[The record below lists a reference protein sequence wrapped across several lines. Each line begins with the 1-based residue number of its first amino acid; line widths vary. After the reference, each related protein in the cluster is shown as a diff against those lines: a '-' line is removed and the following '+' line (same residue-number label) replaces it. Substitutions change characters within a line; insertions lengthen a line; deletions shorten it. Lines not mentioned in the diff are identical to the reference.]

1 MIDTLRKELN
11 VAVYCR
17 LSREDGDSKESNSI
31 KTQREILIEYVNKN
45 NWNVYNIYIDDG
57 YSGGNFN
64 RPGWKALIADVENGY
79 IDIVI
84 VKDLS
89 RLGRNY
95 IEAGYYTEEYFPNK
109 NVRFIALN
117 DNFDTEKE
125 ENEFT
130 PFMNIINQWY
140 LKDISKK
147 IKASHQNRM
156 KKGVLPKN
164 LPVPFYGFKHNE
176 KNERIVCEET
186 ARVVRKIFELYN
198 QSLPIKEIVKY
209 LYNNKIPTPAYYN
222 YMTYGY
228 NPKEWIN
235 ANDEKKYTWN
245 KNIIVKMIQS
255 EEYIGSIVLNKRK
268 TISYKT
274 HKRVHNTKDDTY
286 RFENI
291 TEAIIDEETFN
302 KAQDIRINRIRQ
314 TIPLDINRY
323 KNIVYCGSCGK
334 PLSLKHTK
342 AYPEY
347 RMKES
352 YKYLCRT
359 KKNNSCNNRSTV
371 RLELLDKIIYYE
383 IEKIINLVLQEKER
397 LINYALNYQ
406 KKNKKINNQ
415 FDTSELDNLIA
426 RNKKLDLLIQKLF
439 EKNIEGL
446 IPKETYNRMMNSYT
460 EEYET
465 NKRRIEEIKTKNNNQ
480 NQEKDYLVKT
490 QKFINRIESI
500 TEKEINRNV
509 ILSIIDK
516 IYINSENNELKLKI
530 KIYDIPE
537 LFEDYIN
544 EN

>member
-64 RPGWKALIADVENGY
+64 RPGWKTLIADVENGY

-198 QSLPIKEIVKY
+198 QSLPIREIVKY
-209 LYNNKIPTPAYYN
+209 LYDNKIPTPAYYN

-235 ANDEKKYTWN
+235 ANEEKKYTWH
-245 KNIIVKMIQS
+245 KNIIVKIIQS

-274 HKRVHNTKDDTY
+274 HKRVNNSKKNKY
-286 RFENI
+286 IFERM
-291 TEAIIDEETFN
+291 TDAIIDEATFN
-302 KAQDIRINRIRQ
+302 KAQEIRINRIYQ
-314 TIPLDINRY
+314 TVPLDINKY
-323 KNIVYCGSCGK
+323 KNIVYCGCCGK
-334 PLSLKHTK
+334 PLSLKHMNS
-342 AYPEY
+342 YPE
-347 RMKES
+347 RRIKES
-352 YKYLCRT
+352 YSYACRKQKNSLC
-359 KKNNSCNNRSTV
+359 SNRESV
-371 RLELLDKIIYYE
+371 RIELLDKIIYLE
-383 IEKIINLVLQEKER
+383 VEKIINRILKEKDQLLE
-397 LINYALNYQ
+397 YALNYQ
-406 KKNKKINNQ
+406 KHHKENHNT
-415 FDTSELDNLIA
+415 FDTSELDNLTA
-426 RNKKLDLLIQKLF
+426 RNKKLDILIQRLF
-439 EKNIEGL
+439 EKNTEGGL
-446 IPKETYNRMMNSYT
+446 PKETYNRMMKSYT

-465 NKRRIEEIKTKNNNQ
+465 NKKRIEDINNKNTKNNE
-480 NQEKDYLVKT
+480 EKNYT
-490 QKFINRIESI
+490 TTTERFIKRIEKVAG
-500 TEKEINRNV
+500 KEINRNV
-509 ILSIIDK
+509 IISIIEK
-516 IYINSENNELKLKI
+516 IFIYKNKNDLKI
-530 KIYDIPE
+530 KIQVYDIPE
-537 LFEDYIN
+537 LFEDYTHDK
-544 EN
+544 

>member
-64 RPGWKALIADVENGY
+64 RPGWKTLIADVENGY

-198 QSLPIKEIVKY
+198 QSLPIREIVKY
-209 LYNNKIPTPAYYN
+209 LYDNKIPTPAYYN

-235 ANDEKKYTWN
+235 VNEEKKYTWH
-245 KNIIVKMIQS
+245 KNIIVKIIQS

-274 HKRVHNTKDDTY
+274 HKRVNNSKKNKY
-286 RFENI
+286 IFERM
-291 TEAIIDEETFN
+291 TDAIIDEATFN
-302 KAQDIRINRIRQ
+302 KAQEIRINRIYQ
-314 TIPLDINRY
+314 TVPLDINKY
-323 KNIVYCGSCGK
+323 KNIVYCGCCGK
-334 PLSLKHTK
+334 PLSLKHMNS
-342 AYPEY
+342 YPE
-347 RMKES
+347 RRIKES
-352 YKYLCRT
+352 YSYACRKQKNSLC
-359 KKNNSCNNRSTV
+359 SNRESV
-371 RLELLDKIIYYE
+371 RIELLDKIIYLE
-383 IEKIINLVLQEKER
+383 VEKIINRILKEKDQLLE
-397 LINYALNYQ
+397 YALNYQ
-406 KKNKKINNQ
+406 KHHKENHNT
-415 FDTSELDNLIA
+415 FDTSELDNLTA
-426 RNKKLDLLIQKLF
+426 RNKKLDILIQRLF
-439 EKNIEGL
+439 EKNTEGGL
-446 IPKETYNRMMNSYT
+446 PKETYNRMMKSYT

-465 NKRRIEEIKTKNNNQ
+465 NKKRIEDINNKNTKNNE
-480 NQEKDYLVKT
+480 EKNYT
-490 QKFINRIESI
+490 TTTERFIKRIEKVAG
-500 TEKEINRNV
+500 KEINRNV
-509 ILSIIDK
+509 IISIIEK
-516 IYINSENNELKLKI
+516 IFIYKNKNDLKI
-530 KIYDIPE
+530 KIQVYDIPE
-537 LFEDYIN
+537 LFEDYTHDK
-544 EN
+544 

>member
-164 LPVPFYGFKHNE
+164 LAVPFYGFKHNE

-186 ARVVRKIFELYN
+186 ARVVKKIFELYN

-209 LYNNKIPTPAYYN
+209 LYDNKIPTPAYYN

-274 HKRVHNTKDDTY
+274 HKRVHNTSFYAITY
-286 RFENI
+286 I
-291 TEAIIDEETFN
+291 AIF
-302 KAQDIRINRIRQ
+302 
-314 TIPLDINRY
+314 
-323 KNIVYCGSCGK
+323 C
-334 PLSLKHTK
+334 
-342 AYPEY
+342 
-347 RMKES
+347 
-352 YKYLCRT
+352 KY
-359 KKNNSCNNRSTV
+359 
-371 RLELLDKIIYYE
+371 
-383 IEKIINLVLQEKER
+383 
-397 LINYALNYQ
+397 
-406 KKNKKINNQ
+406 
-415 FDTSELDNLIA
+415 
-426 RNKKLDLLIQKLF
+426 
-439 EKNIEGL
+439 
-446 IPKETYNRMMNSYT
+446 
-460 EEYET
+460 
-465 NKRRIEEIKTKNNNQ
+465 
-480 NQEKDYLVKT
+480 
-490 QKFINRIESI
+490 
-500 TEKEINRNV
+500 
-509 ILSIIDK
+509 
-516 IYINSENNELKLKI
+516 
-530 KIYDIPE
+530 
-537 LFEDYIN
+537 
-544 EN
+544 

>member
-176 KNERIVCEET
+176 KNERIICEET

-198 QSLPIKEIVKY
+198 QSLPIREIVKY
-209 LYNNKIPTPAYYN
+209 LYDNKIPTPAYYN

-235 ANDEKKYTWN
+235 ANEEKKYTWH
-245 KNIIVKMIQS
+245 KNIIVKIIQS

-274 HKRVHNTKDDTY
+274 HKRVNNSKENKY
-286 RFENI
+286 IFERM
-291 TEAIIDEETFN
+291 TEAIIDEATFN
-302 KAQDIRINRIRQ
+302 KAQEIRINRIYQ
-314 TIPLDINRY
+314 TVPLDINKY
-323 KNIVYCGSCGK
+323 KNIVYCGCCGK
-334 PLSLKHTK
+334 PLSLKHMNS
-342 AYPEY
+342 YPE
-347 RMKES
+347 RRIKES
-352 YKYLCRT
+352 YSYACR
-359 KKNNSCNNRSTV
+359 KQKNNLCSNRESV
-371 RLELLDKIIYYE
+371 RIELLDKIIYLE
-383 IEKIINLVLQEKER
+383 VEKIINRILKEKDQLLE
-397 LINYALNYQ
+397 YALNYQ
-406 KKNKKINNQ
+406 KHHKENHNT
-415 FDTSELDNLIA
+415 FDTSELDNLTA
-426 RNKKLDLLIQKLF
+426 RNKKLDILIQRLF
-439 EKNIEGL
+439 EKNTEGGL
-446 IPKETYNRMMNSYT
+446 PKETYNRMMKSYT

-465 NKRRIEEIKTKNNNQ
+465 NKKRIEDINNKNTKNNE
-480 NQEKDYLVKT
+480 EKNYT
-490 QKFINRIESI
+490 TTTERFIKRIE
-500 TEKEINRNV
+500 KVAGKKINRNV
-509 ILSIIDK
+509 IISIIEK
-516 IYINSENNELKLKI
+516 IFIYKNKNDLKI
-530 KIYDIPE
+530 KIQVYDIPE
-537 LFEDYIN
+537 LFEDYTHDK
-544 EN
+544 

>member
-64 RPGWKALIADVENGY
+64 RPAWKALIADVENGY

-176 KNERIVCEET
+176 KNERIICEET

-198 QSLPIKEIVKY
+198 QSLPIREIVKY
-209 LYNNKIPTPAYYN
+209 LYDNKIPTPAYYN

-228 NPKEWIN
+228 NLKEWIN
-235 ANDEKKYTWN
+235 ANEEKKYTWH
-245 KNIIVKMIQS
+245 KNIIVKIIQS

-274 HKRVHNTKDDTY
+274 HKRVNNSKENKY
-286 RFENI
+286 IFERM
-291 TEAIIDEETFN
+291 TEAIIDEATFN
-302 KAQDIRINRIRQ
+302 KAQEIRINRIYQ
-314 TIPLDINRY
+314 TVPLDINKY
-323 KNIVYCGSCGK
+323 KNIVYCGCCGK
-334 PLSLKHTK
+334 PLSLKHMNS
-342 AYPEY
+342 YPE
-347 RMKES
+347 RRIKES
-352 YKYLCRT
+352 YSYACR
-359 KKNNSCNNRSTV
+359 KQKNNPCSNRESV
-371 RLELLDKIIYYE
+371 RIELLDKIIYLE
-383 IEKIINLVLQEKER
+383 VEKIINRILKEKDQLLE
-397 LINYALNYQ
+397 YALNYQ
-406 KKNKKINNQ
+406 KNHKENHNT
-415 FDTSELDNLIA
+415 FDTSELDNLTA
-426 RNKKLDLLIQKLF
+426 RNKKLDILIQRLF
-439 EKNIEGL
+439 EKNTEGGL
-446 IPKETYNRMMNSYT
+446 PKETYNRMMKSYT

-465 NKRRIEEIKTKNNNQ
+465 NKKRIEDINNKNIKNNE
-480 NQEKDYLVKT
+480 EKNYT
-490 QKFINRIESI
+490 TTTERFIKRIEKVAG
-500 TEKEINRNV
+500 KEINRNV
-509 ILSIIDK
+509 ILSIIEK
-516 IYINSENNELKLKI
+516 IFIYKNKNDLKI
-530 KIYDIPE
+530 KIQVYDIPE
-537 LFEDYIN
+537 LFEDYTHDK
-544 EN
+544 

>member
-186 ARVVRKIFELYN
+186 ARVIRKIFELYN
-198 QSLPIKEIVKY
+198 QSLPIREIVKY
-209 LYNNKIPTPAYYN
+209 LYDNKIPTPAYYN

-235 ANDEKKYTWN
+235 ANEEKKYTWH
-245 KNIIVKMIQS
+245 KNIIVKIIQS

-274 HKRVHNTKDDTY
+274 HKRVNNSKENKY
-286 RFENI
+286 IFERM
-291 TEAIIDEETFN
+291 TEAIIDEATFN
-302 KAQDIRINRIRQ
+302 KAQEIRINRIYQ
-314 TIPLDINRY
+314 TVPLDINKY
-323 KNIVYCGSCGK
+323 KNIVYCGCCGK
-334 PLSLKHTK
+334 PLSLKHMNS
-342 AYPEY
+342 YPE
-347 RMKES
+347 RRIKES
-352 YKYLCRT
+352 YSYACR
-359 KKNNSCNNRSTV
+359 KQKNNPCSNRESV
-371 RLELLDKIIYYE
+371 RIELLDKIIYLE
-383 IEKIINLVLQEKER
+383 VEKIINRILKEKDQLLE
-397 LINYALNYQ
+397 YALNYQ
-406 KKNKKINNQ
+406 KHHKENHNT
-415 FDTSELDNLIA
+415 FDTSELDNLTA
-426 RNKKLDLLIQKLF
+426 RNKKLDILIQRLF
-439 EKNIEGL
+439 EKNTEGGL
-446 IPKETYNRMMNSYT
+446 PKETYNRMMKSYT

-465 NKRRIEEIKTKNNNQ
+465 NKKRIEEINNKNTKNNE
-480 NQEKDYLVKT
+480 EKNYT
-490 QKFINRIESI
+490 TTTERFIKRIEKVAG
-500 TEKEINRNV
+500 KEINRNV
-509 ILSIIDK
+509 IISIIEK
-516 IYINSENNELKLKI
+516 IFIYKNKNDLKI
-530 KIYDIPE
+530 KIQVYDIPE
-537 LFEDYIN
+537 LFEDYTHDK
-544 EN
+544 